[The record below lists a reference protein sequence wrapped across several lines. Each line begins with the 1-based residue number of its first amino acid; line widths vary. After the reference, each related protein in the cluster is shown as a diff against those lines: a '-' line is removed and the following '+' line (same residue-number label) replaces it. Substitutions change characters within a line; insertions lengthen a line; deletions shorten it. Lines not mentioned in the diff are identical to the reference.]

1 MHKDFNYSSIFA
13 DLIST
18 YIQSRREAGFMFD
31 NPAYWLFRFDQFC
44 KARQINKTEI
54 TKELYDSWSAKQ
66 LSESKT
72 TQSNRLQALR
82 CFSIHLNSIGIPSYI
97 PTQLPRPEKTVPYLM
112 SDEDVREFFKQV
124 DLYESDAPVKAFE
137 RLATE
142 YKVLFRL
149 IYCCGLRNNEA
160 CTLRFEDVDTDS
172 GTLTIIH
179 SKGNKD
185 RIVYLSDDVCQLCA
199 EYKQWLKEELSDT
212 TYGWFFPG
220 KYPDKCIP
228 KTSVDRKFNEF
239 WNSTQASKK
248 CDKKPTVHCLR
259 HAFVIKRINLWM
271 ESDISLRVMMPYL
284 SSYLGHKGPIESYY
298 YYHLVQ
304 DAFNTIRRKDTITS
318 RVIPEVQ
325 HEE

>member
-160 CTLRFEDVDTDS
+160 CTLRLEDVDTDS

-212 TYGWFFPG
+212 YGWFFPG

-239 WNSTQASKK
+239 WNSTQASQK

-284 SSYLGHKGPIESYY
+284 SSYLGHKGPMESYY

>member
-44 KARQINKTEI
+44 KTRQINKAEI

-97 PTQLPRPEKTVPYLM
+97 PTQLPKPEKTVPYLM
-112 SDEDVREFFKQV
+112 SDKDVREFFKQV

-149 IYCCGLRNNEA
+149 IYCCGLRNNDNYS
-160 CTLRFEDVDTDS
+160 LKRKQGS
-172 GTLTIIH
+172 Y
-179 SKGNKD
+179 
-185 RIVYLSDDVCQLCA
+185 RLSL
-199 EYKQWLKEELSDT
+199 
-212 TYGWFFPG
+212 
-220 KYPDKCIP
+220 
-228 KTSVDRKFNEF
+228 
-239 WNSTQASKK
+239 
-248 CDKKPTVHCLR
+248 
-259 HAFVIKRINLWM
+259 
-271 ESDISLRVMMPYL
+271 
-284 SSYLGHKGPIESYY
+284 
-298 YYHLVQ
+298 
-304 DAFNTIRRKDTITS
+304 
-318 RVIPEVQ
+318 
-325 HEE
+325 

>member
-1 MHKDFNYSSIFA
+1 
-13 DLIST
+13 
-18 YIQSRREAGFMFD
+18 
-31 NPAYWLFRFDQFC
+31 
-44 KARQINKTEI
+44 
-54 TKELYDSWSAKQ
+54 
-66 LSESKT
+66 
-72 TQSNRLQALR
+72 
-82 CFSIHLNSIGIPSYI
+82 
-97 PTQLPRPEKTVPYLM
+97 M
-112 SDEDVREFFKQV
+112 SDEDIREFFKQV
-124 DLYESDAPVKAFE
+124 DLYESAAPVKAFE

-160 CTLRFEDVDTDS
+160 CALRLTDVNTDS

-185 RIVYLSDDVCQLCA
+185 RIIYLSDDVCQLCT
-199 EYKQWLKEELSDT
+199 EYKQWLKKELSD

-239 WNSTQASKK
+239 WNSTQTSRK

-271 ESDISLRVMMPYL
+271 ESDTSLRMMMPYL
-284 SSYLGHKGPIESYY
+284 SNYLGHKGPMESYY

-304 DAFNTIRRKDTITS
+304 DAFNTVRRKDTITS